1 MKAIKQSEYL
11 DAIERA
17 KKRMDNKN
25 TFFVKQLQDEI
36 AREKWEK
43 DFWYNKYKNLKN
55 DIGLFFPKKGMN
67 EIKKHLKTIIES
79 NLSESVKVKLLIDF
93 AQDLIRYSE
102 GQEKICKEYQQNIKN
117 ILQRVG

>member
-25 TFFVKQLQDEI
+25 TFFVKQFQDEI

-55 DIGLFFPKKGMN
+55 ELGLFFPKKGVN
-67 EIKKHLKTIIES
+67 
-79 NLSESVKVKLLIDF
+79 
-93 AQDLIRYSE
+93 
-102 GQEKICKEYQQNIKN
+102 
-117 ILQRVG
+117 

>member
-55 DIGLFFPKKGMN
+55 DIGLFFPKKGLNN
-67 EIKKHLKTIIES
+67 EW
-79 NLSESVKVKLLIDF
+79 N
-93 AQDLIRYSE
+93 
-102 GQEKICKEYQQNIKN
+102 
-117 ILQRVG
+117 

>member
-1 MKAIKQSEYL
+1 MMKAIKQSEYL
-11 DAIERA
+11 DAVERA

-55 DIGLFFPKKGMN
+55 K
-67 EIKKHLKTIIES
+67 
-79 NLSESVKVKLLIDF
+79 IDRSK
-93 AQDLIRYSE
+93 QD
-102 GQEKICKEYQQNIKN
+102 
-117 ILQRVG
+117 

>member
-11 DAIERA
+11 DAVDRA

-25 TFFVKQLQDEI
+25 TFFVRQLQDEI

-55 DIGLFFPKKGMN
+55 KIDR
-67 EIKKHLKTIIES
+67 LK
-79 NLSESVKVKLLIDF
+79 
-93 AQDLIRYSE
+93 QD
-102 GQEKICKEYQQNIKN
+102 
-117 ILQRVG
+117 

>member
-25 TFFVKQLQDEI
+25 SFFVNQLQDEI

-55 DIGLFFPKKGMN
+55 ELGLFFPKKGVN
-67 EIKKHLKTIIES
+67 
-79 NLSESVKVKLLIDF
+79 
-93 AQDLIRYSE
+93 
-102 GQEKICKEYQQNIKN
+102 
-117 ILQRVG
+117 

>member
-1 MKAIKQSEYL
+1 MKAINQSEYI

-55 DIGLFFPKKGMN
+55 EIGLFFPKKGLN
-67 EIKKHLKTIIES
+67 
-79 NLSESVKVKLLIDF
+79 ND
-93 AQDLIRYSE
+93 R
-102 GQEKICKEYQQNIKN
+102 N
-117 ILQRVG
+117 

>member
-1 MKAIKQSEYL
+1 MMKDRLIYVNGIKAIKQSEYL
-11 DAIERA
+11 DAVERA

-55 DIGLFFPKKGMN
+55 ELGLFFPKKGVN
-67 EIKKHLKTIIES
+67 
-79 NLSESVKVKLLIDF
+79 
-93 AQDLIRYSE
+93 
-102 GQEKICKEYQQNIKN
+102 
-117 ILQRVG
+117 

>member
-11 DAIERA
+11 DAVERA
-17 KKRMDNKN
+17 KKRKDNKN

-55 DIGLFFPKKGMN
+55 K
-67 EIKKHLKTIIES
+67 
-79 NLSESVKVKLLIDF
+79 IDRSK
-93 AQDLIRYSE
+93 QD
-102 GQEKICKEYQQNIKN
+102 
-117 ILQRVG
+117 

>member
-25 TFFVKQLQDEI
+25 SFFVNQLQDEI

-55 DIGLFFPKKGMN
+55 K
-67 EIKKHLKTIIES
+67 IERL
-79 NLSESVKVKLLIDF
+79 NKINVDF
-93 AQDLIRYSE
+93 
-102 GQEKICKEYQQNIKN
+102 
-117 ILQRVG
+117 